1 MSGFCAFFALALSP
15 IPGLAGE
22 PFYFLTH
29 DGQDALILGTVVRVD
44 RDSIQFQPHIVISGR
59 QIHSIIKI
67 RHPNPA
73 TESGNLKPLLNAG
86 DRAIVSISP
95 DGNRYKL
102 ALGASK
108 VSSLNPSTLKVF
120 EGDLLFDQV
129 LAFQWYV
136 NSCGQEKDFM
146 GDGLT
151 LSVKHSDGTL
161 LAIAKKRRGKG
172 WIPLRKADFYGEAC
186 NRLLLT
192 NQAFSILPWLI
203 GIIAGTGTI
212 YFSYRFLTRPI
223 RPSKI

>member
-1 MSGFCAFFALALSP
+1 MNSSKLVSGFCTLVALTLSP
-15 IPGLAGE
+15 ISALAGE

-29 DGQDALILGTVVRVD
+29 DGQHALILGTVVRVD

-59 QIHSIIKI
+59 QIHSLIKI
-67 RHPNPA
+67 RHPNSA
-73 TESGNLKPLLNAG
+73 TESGNLKPALNAG
-86 DRAIVSISP
+86 DRAIVSIDP
-95 DGNRYKL
+95 EGNRYKL

-151 LSVKHSDGTL
+151 LSVRHSDGTS
-161 LAIAKKRRGKG
+161 LAIAKKHKKIG

-192 NQAFSILPWLI
+192 NQAFSIFP
-203 GIIAGTGTI
+203 
-212 YFSYRFLTRPI
+212 
-223 RPSKI
+223 